1 MERLKMDVI
10 TKCLSLML
18 GATALAGCDRHMTF
32 SGMVAARDGQ
42 PLTNCTYD
50 FESRGSRISG
60 PFDAPRFDEGF
71 AVGSRPVTITFACEG
86 YAPVQVRESP
96 HGDLGRLVLAPLPA
110 HAPRDRRE

>member
-1 MERLKMDVI
+1 MDVI

-32 SGMVAARDGQ
+32 TGTVVAHDGQ
-42 PLTNCTYD
+42 RLKNCTYD

-60 PFDAPRFDEGF
+60 AFEAPRFDEGF
-71 AVGSRPVTITFACEG
+71 AVGARPVTITFACEG

-96 HGDLGRLVLAPLPA
+96 GGDLGRLVLAPLPA
-110 HAPRDRRE
+110 HASRNRRE